1 MRRMEGLSSMRRPAA
16 MLVAMLWLGTARV
29 VAAQPYDGDAAV
41 APGQAGVEEAAP
53 KVADGAPGH
62 QDAAVDQPVVQT
74 LGDGD
79 QKLYVVN
86 HDGTWSMHVE
96 SLITEELVRLWQE
109 VGGPQVVA
117 KTPLERPYTLS
128 VHKLPAERIFERLLD
143 GFDYTL
149 HYDARG
155 RLERVRVY
163 SLDPSSASTF
173 KTPRLVE
180 GLGGWREVETAGAS
194 PAVSP
199 AGTATASP
207 AGTAPASTAPALPGG
222 AMPASPALPVVPA
235 SPAMPV
241 VPASPSMPAAL
252 APPSNP

>member
-1 MRRMEGLSSMRRPAA
+1 MSSMRRQTA
-16 MLVAMLWLGTARV
+16 MLVATLWLGSARV
-29 VAAQPYDGDAAV
+29 VAAQPHDGDAA
-41 APGQAGVEEAAP
+41 ALPGQAGVEEAAP
-53 KVADGAPGH
+53 QVAGSAPGH
-62 QDAAVDQPVVQT
+62 QEPALDQPAVQA

-79 QKLYVVN
+79 QKLYLVN

-96 SLITEELVRLWQE
+96 NLVTDELVRLWQE
-109 VGGPQVVA
+109 VGGPQVIA

-128 VHKLPAERIFERLLD
+128 VHKLSPERIFERLLE

-180 GLGGWREVETAGAS
+180 GLGSWREVETA
-194 PAVSP
+194 
-199 AGTATASP
+199 
-207 AGTAPASTAPALPGG
+207 APAAPA
-222 AMPASPALPVVPA
+222 APVVPAPA
-235 SPAMPV
+235 SPAMPAAA
-241 VPASPSMPAAL
+241 PASPS
-252 APPSNP
+252 NP